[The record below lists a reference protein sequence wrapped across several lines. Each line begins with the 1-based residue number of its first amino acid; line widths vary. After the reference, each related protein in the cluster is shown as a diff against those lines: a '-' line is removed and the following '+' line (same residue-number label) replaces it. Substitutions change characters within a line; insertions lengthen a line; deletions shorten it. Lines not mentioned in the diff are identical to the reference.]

1 MVDYTFK
8 ALSLS
13 KKEAGE
19 NDVLFTLYT
28 KELGRVNA
36 LAKGA
41 KKITSKLAGHLE
53 PLSLSKVRLVEKKN
67 LHIADALLLSNFK
80 NIRSN
85 HQTFK
90 EALLLLKFIEENTFE
105 FQADE
110 LLWRTLIQ
118 SLRNLEQAAF
128 LMSRKNLKIKPLIE
142 KIYKDIN
149 RVLGY

>member
-1 MVDYTFK
+1 MTDCNLKV
-8 ALSLS
+8 LVLS
-13 KKEAGE
+13 KRETGE
-19 NDVLFTLYT
+19 SDAIYSFYT

-53 PLSLSKVRLVEKKN
+53 PLSLSKVRIVEKKN
-67 LHIADALLLSNFK
+67 LHIADALLLNNFK

-85 HQTFK
+85 RQTFK
-90 EALLLLKFIEENTFE
+90 EALLLLKFVEENTFE
-105 FQADE
+105 FQPYE
-110 LLWRTLIQ
+110 LLWRTFNQ

-128 LMSRKNLKIKPLIE
+128 LLTRKNLEIKPLIE